1 MTTTVSHA
9 EKFLVYDGDCPMCR
23 STVAWLTRLRLVDP
37 AQLRSNHVLEGA
49 DLETVRRAGIRNQL
63 VVLDPETRETRAGTD
78 GLLWIIGEN
87 TGNHFLVRLLG
98 LPGLRH
104 LLRWG
109 YETISYNR
117 RVISPP
123 RSRIVCDCEPEVTL
137 ARRMMLV
144 VPALVLAFVIL
155 ALFGAAVF
163 HGFNMGGM
171 SDGALLMAAAVGC
184 GWLVMSAAGLVLLRG
199 EQRIDYLAHLTMTLL
214 AGSLVLVPGGLLV
227 ELVPRAGLVVIAVSA
242 LVSFALMLS
251 MQRRRVAAVG
261 LSLRWLWA
269 WSVAVALGAVAVAFL
284 YASRMSA

>member
-1 MTTTVSHA
+1 MTTAVTHA

-23 STVAWLTRLRLVDP
+23 STVALLIRLKLVAP

-49 DLETVRRAGIRNQL
+49 DLETVLRAGIRNQL
-63 VVLDPETRETRAGTD
+63 VVLDPETREARAGSD

-87 TGNHFLVRLLG
+87 TGNHFLVRLAN
-98 LPGLRH
+98 LPGSRH

-144 VPALVLAFVIL
+144 VPALVLAFVMVG
-155 ALFGAAVF
+155 LFGAAVF
-163 HGFNMGGM
+163 RGFDLGGVL
-171 SDGALLMAAAVGC
+171 DGALFMLAAVGS
-184 GWLVMSAAGLVLLRG
+184 GWLAMAVAALVLLRG
-199 EQRIDYLAHLTMTLL
+199 EQRIDYLSHLAMTLL
-214 AGSLVLVPGGLLV
+214 VGSLVLVPASLLV
-227 ELVPRAGLVVIAVSA
+227 PLVPRAGLVVIALSA
-242 LVSFALMLS
+242 VASLWLMLS

-261 LSLRWLWA
+261 LTSRWLWSWGA
-269 WSVAVALGAVAVAFL
+269 AVVLGAGAVAFL